1 MAKGENIF
9 RRRDGRWEARYSK
22 GRELSG
28 KIKYGYCYGKT
39 YREAKEKAEKCKAA
53 LANGNPLPTSRIQNL
68 FSAYCIRDYILST
81 NLAARYERRASLEN
95 ADSFRFQS
103 FWIGL
108 RELIQYPMGGRASQ
122 IYRHNMWLDVGRV
135 SGIIPFC
142 LLLVYSIKNFANVT
156 VIWKNTKI
164 LPSLRYL
171 LLFLYIGAYVNCF
184 VEPIWEGAL
193 NFFLALCVVDGMVS
207 AMMRRL
213 ENDPTPE
220 ESVSDTSNLHTDL

>member
-1 MAKGENIF
+1 M
-9 RRRDGRWEARYSK
+9 
-22 GRELSG
+22 
-28 KIKYGYCYGKT
+28 
-39 YREAKEKAEKCKAA
+39 
-53 LANGNPLPTSRIQNL
+53 
-68 FSAYCIRDYILST
+68 DYILST

-95 ADSFRFQS
+95 SDSFRFQS

-156 VIWKNTKI
+156 AIWKNNKI

-171 LLFLYIGAYVNCF
+171 LLFLSIGEYVNCF

-213 ENDPTPE
+213 KNDPIPE

>member
-1 MAKGENIF
+1 MSWNH
-9 RRRDGRWEARYSK
+9 GRYQPDCVSVLPFNV
-22 GRELSG
+22 LS
-28 KIKYGYCYGKT
+28 
-39 YREAKEKAEKCKAA
+39 
-53 LANGNPLPTSRIQNL
+53 
-68 FSAYCIRDYILST
+68 IRDYILST

-95 ADSFRFQS
+95 SDSFRFQS

-142 LLLVYSIKNFANVT
+142 LLLIYSVKNFANVT
-156 VIWKNTKI
+156 VIWKNPKI

-213 ENDPTPE
+213 ENDPNSE
-220 ESVSDTSNLHTDL
+220 ESVPDASNLHADL